1 MARILSAIQPSGTLT
16 IGNYLG
22 ALKNFVKLQDEHECL
37 FFIVDQ
43 HAITVPQDR
52 PELRKKIKGAK
63 NDNGSEYHLKQRE
76 AAVIRKILN
85 KL

>member
-22 ALKNFVKLQDEHECL
+22 AVKNFVKLQDEHECL

-43 HAITVPQDR
+43 HAITVAQDR
-52 PELRKKIKGAK
+52 LE
-63 NDNGSEYHLKQRE
+63 
-76 AAVIRKILN
+76 
-85 KL
+85 

>member
-37 FFIVDQ
+37 FCDYSPTRSFR
-43 HAITVPQDR
+43 IT
-52 PELRKKIKGAK
+52 
-63 NDNGSEYHLKQRE
+63 
-76 AAVIRKILN
+76 
-85 KL
+85 